1 MEEYLI
7 IKKKKVIFLKEKK
20 ISNKKYQIKYI
31 IHFILFI
38 IFLIVICY
46 YNKNDLQYID
56 ILPKTNFFYHKPK
69 SIKEVFNC
77 RRLFID
83 KVNITNDYIR
93 YIRPVSST
101 NKTIEINKAYQ
112 ELKFDENYFIKRKD
126 QYNFSEFRQFCD
138 ENSLLKFNKIIAK
151 RRPLISVI
159 LPTYNNGEVILK
171 SLRSIQAQSLKNI
184 EIIIVDDSSS
194 DFNISFYKSI
204 LKSDSRIRIFSHLEN
219 MGVWRSRIDGFL
231 YSRGKYVIHFDT
243 GDLYEDNYV
252 LEDLYNIIEKY
263 NLDSVKTFF
272 RTIYDLKNFSS
283 YNIEI
288 NTNINYT
295 QIINK
300 SDIERYNSFIMGWAF
315 GIIWN
320 RLTRNDIYTK
330 GLYLLSDTILNFHKS
345 LWEDR
350 WWSKLADVV
359 SENFLIVKRF
369 GYLYFRNNNG
379 AGTPKTRT
387 NTEKDRM
394 IQEFLYFLYF
404 DYELMPPESDKSKII
419 KHLKR
424 LNRKRRKIALRH
436 LKTNFYLLDNLLNI
450 LLKDPCIKREED
462 KIYLY
467 QLLVDSQNR
476 QSISFVNKN

>member
-1 MEEYLI
+1 METYLI
-7 IKKKKVIFLKEKK
+7 IKKKKVFFIKKNK
-20 ISNKKYQIKYI
+20 ISNKNYRIKYI
-31 IHFILFI
+31 IHFIFFI
-38 IFLIVICY
+38 LFLIVIYY
-46 YNKNDLQYID
+46 YNKKDLQYID

-93 YIRPVSST
+93 YIRSVSSI
-101 NKTIEINKAYQ
+101 NKTIEINNTYQ

-138 ENSLLKFNKIIAK
+138 ENSSLKFNKIIAK

-159 LPTYNNGEVILK
+159 LPTYNNGDVILK

-194 DFNISFYKSI
+194 DFNISFYESF
-204 LKSDSRIRIFSHLEN
+204 LKSDPRIRIFSHLEN

-252 LEDLYNIIEKY
+252 LEDLYNIIERY
-263 NLDSVKTFF
+263 NLDSVKTLF
-272 RTIYDLKNFSS
+272 RSIYDFKNFSS
-283 YNIEI
+283 YKIEI

-295 QIINK
+295 QIVNK
-300 SDIERYNSFIMGWAF
+300 SDLEGYNRFIMSWAY
-315 GIIWN
+315 GVIWN

-330 GLYLLSDTILNFHKS
+330 GLFLLSDTVLNFHKN

-350 WWSKLADVV
+350 WWSKIADVV
-359 SENFLIVKRF
+359 SENLLIVKRF

-379 AGTPKTRT
+379 EGTPKTRT
-387 NTEKDRM
+387 DIEKDRI

-404 DYELMPPESDKSKII
+404 DYELMPPESDKSII
-419 KHLKR
+419 INNLKGLDNSR
-424 LNRKRRKIALRH
+424 SNIALRY

-462 KIYLY
+462 KKYLY